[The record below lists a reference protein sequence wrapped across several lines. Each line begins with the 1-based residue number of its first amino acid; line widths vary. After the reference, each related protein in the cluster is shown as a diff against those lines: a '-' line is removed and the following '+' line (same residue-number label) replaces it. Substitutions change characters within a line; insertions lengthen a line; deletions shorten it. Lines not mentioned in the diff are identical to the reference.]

1 MGIIYLIGVILILA
15 LLAAVLGHVVY
26 RWSNRHLT
34 GILTTVI
41 AIVWVMIMLATP
53 MLLWVILPAL
63 ALYGL
68 LARYPY
74 VLKAK

>member
-15 LLAAVLGHVVY
+15 LLAAVLGHVMY

-34 GILTTVI
+34 GILTTI
-41 AIVWVMIMLATP
+41 ISIVGVMIILATP
-53 MLLWVILPAL
+53 ILLWVILPAL
-63 ALYGL
+63 AFYGL

-74 VLKAK
+74 ALKAK